1 MATEAERA
9 KEEFRAALGELEAI
23 QFRLRSVAHVAP
35 ESECRLVM
43 HLFGMLIKQI
53 RDMHATL
60 N

>member
-1 MATEAERA
+1 MPTESESA
-9 KEEFRAALGELEAI
+9 KQEFRAALGELEAI

-35 ESECRLVM
+35 QSEIRLVM

-53 RDMHATL
+53 RDTHDMF